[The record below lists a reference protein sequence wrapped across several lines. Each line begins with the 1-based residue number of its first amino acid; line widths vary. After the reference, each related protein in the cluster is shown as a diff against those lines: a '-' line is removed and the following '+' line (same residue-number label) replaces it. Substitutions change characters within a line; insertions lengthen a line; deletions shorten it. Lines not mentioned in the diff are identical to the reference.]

1 MFFRKDAELSA
12 EITHLKSRVAYL
24 SHDVRILKDQLGIQ
38 SLRLDAL
45 MKAYPYG
52 LNKDGSPRKKIGRP
66 HKKVQA

>member
-66 HKKVQA
+66 HKKEQA